1 MRRFIRLKASPRRE
15 TFTGTFLI
23 QRREVVGW
31 VDLGGEAHQ
40 CSLRVR
46 LPSLVQSRD
55 PTVPLRAALLAAL
68 RSVDADQFRALVDT
82 YGGAMHRVA
91 LTLVRSSA
99 VADEVAQEAWRG
111 ALRSLDRFEG
121 SPRQQ
126 RAYAPEPCCSA
137 TGQTPA
143 SRSPSAWA
151 RRASGVLRR
160 MEGSLPHQA
169 MAFGFA
175 AETRDPLA
183 RN

>member
-1 MRRFIRLKASPRRE
+1 
-15 TFTGTFLI
+15 
-23 QRREVVGW
+23 
-31 VDLGGEAHQ
+31 
-40 CSLRVR
+40 
-46 LPSLVQSRD
+46 
-55 PTVPLRAALLAAL
+55 
-68 RSVDADQFRALVDT
+68 
-82 YGGAMHRVA
+82 MHRVA
-91 LTLVRSSA
+91 LTFVRSSA
-99 VADEVAQEAWRG
+99 VADEVAQEARRG
-111 ALRSLDRFEG
+111 ALRSLDLFEG

-126 RAYAPEPCCSA
+126 CPYAPEPYRSA

-143 SRSPSAWA
+143 SKSPSASA